1 MKMKTCW
8 IVLSI
13 LCLLPM
19 SQNVMAQQQALPF
32 FDLKGNVAIQ
42 TTQLDAMADTIARI
56 NHRADDIVW
65 SRIVYRII
73 DLRDK
78 PNNRLYFPVKPNEKY
93 KSLFRIMLEA
103 SVQGGLNVYD
113 KVDFDI
119 QPKYDS
125 PIPKDSLKNRFV
137 TCDWNSSNN
146 TPILGS
152 LIEKDMIT
160 NQNKIS
166 SYYYED
172 YASKQIKFIVQEI
185 VFFNKHYSRMFT
197 KVIGIAPM
205 YVHNETNVTNL
216 NMAGQNRKG
225 EGVWN
230 FLQSSV
236 TCWFLFDEL
245 RPFLAKNY
253 VISDG
258 NDTQRLTFDEFFAQ
272 KLYGSY
278 LLGDS
283 NMFNRMLLQ
292 EYTDP
297 EQILKEQKRIE
308 TELLNFEQDLWE
320 Y

>member
-1 MKMKTCW
+1 
-8 IVLSI
+8 
-13 LCLLPM
+13 
-19 SQNVMAQQQALPF
+19 
-32 FDLKGNVAIQ
+32 
-42 TTQLDAMADTIARI
+42 
-56 NHRADDIVW
+56 
-65 SRIVYRII
+65 
-73 DLRDK
+73 
-78 PNNRLYFPVKPNEKY
+78 
-93 KSLFRIMLEA
+93 
-103 SVQGGLNVYD
+103 
-113 KVDFDI
+113 
-119 QPKYDS
+119 
-125 PIPKDSLKNRFV
+125 
-137 TCDWNSSNN
+137 
-146 TPILGS
+146 
-152 LIEKDMIT
+152 
-160 NQNKIS
+160 
-166 SYYYED
+166 
-172 YASKQIKFIVQEI
+172 
-185 VFFNKHYSRMFT
+185 MFT

-225 EGVWN
+225 EGIWN

-245 RPFLAKNY
+245 RPFLSKNY